1 MHLVLASSSVR
12 RATLGRRAGLVALLA
27 LLMLA
32 LPRPLLAHTH
42 LVKSAPAAKSRLAA
56 PPDAIRLWFSE
67 APEVAFTRVVLMGP
81 AGNTIATGKVTQ
93 DPANHLLLSV
103 AIPTTLAPGQY
114 TVSWSTAAADGHPS
128 RGTFT
133 FTVLGGATATS
144 PPAAPAGTQAGAPPA
159 SGATGAAS
167 PSAASG
173 QQGAPGVTTPAST
186 TTSTPAAFDTSSP
199 LYVLVRAVSF
209 VALLALL
216 GVVAFHLLVL
226 GTLRRTAALNGSTL
240 DRASVR
246 AARLGVIAAVALL
259 VATVARLYAESYAV
273 YGATGDP
280 GMAQIRAMLGQ
291 TVWGLGW
298 IIQAAATLVA
308 LVLFIAATRRN
319 ATAAWML
326 AALAVFV
333 LAFTPALSGHA
344 AASPHEKPL
353 AIAIDG
359 LHVLGAGGWLGTLLV
374 VMAVGI
380 PVALGLGAQRGR
392 AIADVVNA
400 FSPLALT
407 FAGLT
412 AATGIINA
420 WLRLGTLPALWESS
434 YGRTLIVKL
443 VVLSLVVAT
452 GAYNWRRVRPSLGDE
467 AGTLRIRRSASVEL
481 IIGLVVVIVTAVL
494 VAPPPP

>member
-1 MHLVLASSSVR
+1 MV
-12 RATLGRRAGLVALLA
+12 LLA

-81 AGNTIATGKVTQ
+81 AGDTISTGKVTQ

-133 FTVLGGATATS
+133 FTVLGGASATS
-144 PPAAPAGTQAGAPPA
+144 PSAAPPAGTQAGAPPA
-159 SGATGAAS
+159 SGATGASS

-173 QQGAPGVTTPAST
+173 QQGTPGTTTPAST
-186 TTSTPAAFDTSSP
+186 STSTAFGTSSP

-226 GTLRRTAALNGSTL
+226 GTLRRNAALNGSTL
-240 DRASVR
+240 DRASAR
-246 AARLGVIAAVALL
+246 AAWLGAIAAVALL
-259 VATVARLYAESYAV
+259 IATVARLYAESYAV

-280 GMAQIRAMLGQ
+280 GMAQFRVMLGQ

-298 IIQAAATLVA
+298 IIEAAAAVVA

-319 ATAAWML
+319 ATAAWSL
-326 AALAVFV
+326 AALAVLV

-344 AASPHEKPL
+344 AASPHAKPL

-374 VMAVGI
+374 VMTVGI

-392 AIADVVNA
+392 AIADIVNA

-481 IIGLVVVIVTAVL
+481 VIGLVVVIVTAVL
-494 VAPPPP
+494 VATPTP